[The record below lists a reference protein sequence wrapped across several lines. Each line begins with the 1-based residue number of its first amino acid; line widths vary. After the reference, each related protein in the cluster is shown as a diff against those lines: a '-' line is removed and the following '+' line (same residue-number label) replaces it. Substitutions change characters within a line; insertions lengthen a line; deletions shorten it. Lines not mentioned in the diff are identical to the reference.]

1 MYKKLVRDRIPEIIL
16 SKGETPITRILS
28 DAEYKEELE
37 KKLHEEYLEV
47 LDAAGDSRIEE
58 LADMLEVMEALAS
71 VENKTL
77 DDVLSVKAK
86 KQEKRG
92 AFKDKIYLEG
102 VE

>member
-1 MYKKLVRDRIPEIIL
+1 MYKKLVRDRIPEII
-16 SKGETPITRILS
+16 KANGENPITRVL
-28 DAEYKEELE
+28 DDMEYKEELE

-77 DDVLSVKAK
+77 EDVLSVKAK

>member
-1 MYKKLVRDRIPEIIL
+1 
-16 SKGETPITRILS
+16 
-28 DAEYKEELE
+28 
-37 KKLHEEYLEV
+37 
-47 LDAAGDSRIEE
+47 
-58 LADMLEVMEALAS
+58 MLEVMEALAS